1 MNRKTK
7 FSKSLS
13 TTNLND
19 NKHNKVLSKDDL
31 IMYIY
36 KVIS

>member
-19 NKHNKVLSKDDL
+19 NKQKKVLSRDDL
-31 IMYIY
+31 ILYIY